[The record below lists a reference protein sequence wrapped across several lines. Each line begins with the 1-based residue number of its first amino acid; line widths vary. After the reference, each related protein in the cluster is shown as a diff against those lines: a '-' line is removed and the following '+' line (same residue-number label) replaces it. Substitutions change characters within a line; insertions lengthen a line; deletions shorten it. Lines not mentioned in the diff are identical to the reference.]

1 MDFSLLAQSRA
12 NPAVAKQMK
21 PVTTPKVTANLSI
34 RNSQAFQSAKP
45 KLESSR
51 VQSAPMGGQL
61 NQLAQLA
68 GQETQPQRVVNKP
81 MGGLIES
88 MKQKMTQMVAPNQ
101 MDVLAQTLERPSTSV
116 QSLRGQLQGP
126 QLLNHTSE
134 FQVIDLGEE
143 PEVIRTHP
151 PVSAAT
157 EVIDLGEEVIRA
169 KPPKASTATEII
181 DLGEEVLP
189 PVAPQKGGNSPR
201 TQRVNGDAEVV
212 RPTAQVSD
220 AQVRAATDSYQKKL
234 KDKLAKAAPQSPTG
248 QYFRLAKLLNDY
260 AVYKQTG
267 KGPLADDPD
276 ALRVVESNLHFIKQ
290 ELGRLAQHPEV
301 KGQFQAA
308 RQEALKET
316 FGTNYKQTARHYANH
331 LLSQEFSDEMRAKS
345 PEQRKEAILAAVLKL
360 QALDPDLV
368 QPTLE
373 KMAVQELEIQFEA
386 KVQAKGPEGDKAR
399 AALEQTIDK
408 AVGDYVKDNYPHL
421 AKGSKVGEMM
431 IEMLKDKVRKNP
443 ALMLSKAG
451 FAEAMADIGSA
462 LKRSPAVPK
471 ELWGEIDAATK
482 GMTKANLHGTVMSTA
497 ALFTGIYGLYKAD
510 KAEDVIGSLSS
521 IAEGGSGLSKVARLL
536 GIADASTLM
545 KSARL
550 AEALGP
556 LGDALGI
563 ASDIMGAYRESKNED
578 PVGMYLKVASVGVG
592 TASFLA
598 GVAMLAGAS
607 GPAAPAVAVAG
618 AIAGLGLAAADTLF
632 AESDTTGEIRQ
643 TLREVGLSAKQDV
656 VNAKLDESLGYIWD
670 DHTRMKAHFDQLK
683 TPEEKVRFINGLLD
697 RKEMWVTGRR
707 SEAVLKL
714 LDGLSDSQVREL
726 AQNGLNTQ
734 MLGRTIGFNPE
745 VSAKL
750 MARLEK
756 AWPPGDIYMAQ
767 QAQNFLSGLIEGGHH
782 DSFSAVMNHRSP
794 GDTTPLGDK
803 VVKRLSIDQI
813 QELLGDLTK
822 AKAAVDPR
830 GIKNTPHG
838 KNAYQLLFHT
848 SSKQFNALMEKP
860 EGGTLLRQV
869 RNLLVNTKDVHL
881 VGKMAAWA
889 YLESTS
895 PTARRQLENM
905 LEGALGWSFP
915 RQYGSVSEA
924 FVKDLDDA
932 QLRALPAGIRSRLEG
947 AFQIDDGMYTT
958 AATRNRL
965 KKP

>member
-1 MDFSLLAQSRA
+1 MDFSLLAQARP
-12 NPAVAKQMK
+12 NPSAPKPIQ
-21 PVTTPKVTANLSI
+21 PVTTPKVTPNPSI
-34 RNSQAFQSAKP
+34 RNPQAFQSAKP
-45 KLESSR
+45 KLDAPRVSSG
-51 VQSAPMGGQL
+51 SMGGQL

-68 GQETQPQRVVNKP
+68 GQDTQPQRVANKP
-81 MGGLIES
+81 MGGLMES

-101 MDVLAQTLERPSTSV
+101 MGVLAETLDRPTTSV
-116 QSLRGQLQGP
+116 QGLRGQAQGV
-126 QLLNHTSE
+126 QLLRHSAE
-134 FQVIDLGEE
+134 PEVIDLGEEPEVIRSQPPKASPVIDLGEEVIRVKSSKASSASPEVIDLGEE
-143 PEVIRTHP
+143 PEVIRTQP
-151 PVSAAT
+151 AKGAART
-157 EVIDLGEEVIRA
+157 
-169 KPPKASTATEII
+169 
-181 DLGEEVLP
+181 
-189 PVAPQKGGNSPR
+189 PR
-201 TQRVNGDAEVV
+201 IAGDAEVV

-220 AQVRAATDSYQKKL
+220 AQVKTATDTYQKKL
-234 KDKLAKAAPQSPTG
+234 KDKLAKASPESPTG
-248 QYFRLAKLLNDY
+248 RYFRLAKLLNDY

-276 ALRVVESNLHFIKQ
+276 ALRVVESNLHFMKQ

-316 FGTNYKQTARHYANH
+316 FGKDYKQTARHYANH
-331 LLSQEFSDEMRAKS
+331 LLSQEFSDEMRSKS
-345 PEQRKEAILAAVLKL
+345 PEQRKEAVLAAVLKL

-373 KMAVQELEIQFEA
+373 KMAVQELEIQFQE
-386 KVQAKGPEGDKAR
+386 KLQAKGPEGDKAR

-408 AVGDYVKDNYPHL
+408 TVGDYVKDNYPHL
-421 AKGSKVGEMM
+421 SKGSKVGEML

-451 FAEAMADIGSA
+451 FAEAMADVGSA
-462 LKRSPAVPK
+462 LKRSPGVPK
-471 ELWGEIDAATK
+471 ELWGDIDSATK
-482 GMTKANLHGTVMSTA
+482 GLTKANIHGTVMSTA

-536 GIADASTLM
+536 GIADASKLM
-545 KSARL
+545 KTARL

-656 VNAKLDESLGYIWD
+656 VNAKLDESLGYFWD
-670 DHTRMKAHFDQLK
+670 DHARMKAHFDQLK

-697 RKEMWVTGRR
+697 RKDIWITGRR
-707 SEAVLKL
+707 SEAVMKL
-714 LDGLSDSQVREL
+714 LGGLSDTQVREL

-756 AWPPGDIYMAQ
+756 AWPPGDAHMAQ

-794 GDTTPLGDK
+794 GETTPLGDK
-803 VVKRLSIDQI
+803 VVKRLSVDQI
-813 QELLGDLTK
+813 QELVGDLAK
-822 AKAAVDPR
+822 AKEAVDPR
-830 GIKNTPHG
+830 SIKNTPHG

-860 EGGTLLRQV
+860 EGGRLLQQV
-869 RNLLVNTKDVHL
+869 RNMLVNTEDVRL
-881 VGKMAAWA
+881 VGKMGAWA
-889 YLESTS
+889 YLENTS
-895 PTARRQLENM
+895 PVARRQLENM
-905 LEGALGWSFP
+905 LEGALGWSLP
-915 RQYGSVSEA
+915 KQYGPVAEA

-932 QLRALPAGIRSRLEG
+932 QLRALPASVRSRLEG
-947 AFQIDDGMYTT
+947 AFQIDDGLYTT
-958 AATRNRL
+958 EASRERL
-965 KKP
+965 KQP